1 MCLELENLL
10 LAIVSIVLF
19 QLENNLFPDHQVL
32 FAKIASRDSIRITRI
47 GYIRIKSCTFQDILQ
62 RFDSTNNEIALQ
74 SVFCIMKRN
83 FFFFAKCRIQYLW
96 LSTWRVFCLF
106 LIDSHCQDI
115 DLQQDYIYTRYM
127 IIDHDIRDN
136 FFSSKKVGMMQPWQE
151 HLTMCECVQFLLFNI
166 PRRNSIYVNFHFVL
180 CEFLDRY
187 NVCT

>member
-1 MCLELENLL
+1 MNL
-10 LAIVSIVLF
+10 SC
-19 QLENNLFPDHQVL
+19 FPPKNQAFDWL
-32 FAKIASRDSIRITRI
+32 TYRDTIRISRI

-83 FFFFAKCRIQYLW
+83 FFFFAKCRNLW

-136 FFSSKKVGMMQPWQE
+136 FFSSKKVGRMQSWQE

-166 PRRNSIYVNFHFVL
+166 GGIPFMWISSILYCVDFCLGTMYLTKNHISP
-180 CEFLDRY
+180 
-187 NVCT
+187 